1 MNFKYLDE
9 LIHSGKEEI
18 ILDSD
23 IILKEGDERINLD
36 IDNMTID
43 GNGHT
48 IDAQNLT
55 ELFYS
60 TAKNITLKDIT
71 IKNSLGAI
79 YNEEGEISIMN
90 SRFVQNESKTNGGA
104 VLNYKGK
111 MSIKASEF
119 IENSANLGG
128 AINNYRAILTV
139 EDCIFTKN
147 HAKHYGGAIYS
158 DGNDFNLIASRLNQN
173 TASIGGAIYVNMG
186 EANIIESTLCQNS
199 ARVGGAIHNWNI
211 LNIKESAIDQNTDV
225 KQQKNAGRIFEK
237 TGIVRAECLHL
248 RRMRQKQ
255 TQSHHQNE
263 RNCPND
269 RNGQRSVIEECL
281 HPAGEAAR
289 FDLFDDLVFDRDRE
303 HRHKKK

>member
-18 ILDSD
+18 IIDSD
-23 IILKEGDERINLD
+23 IVLKEGDERINLD

-158 DGNDFNLIASRLNQN
+158 DGNDFNLITSRLNQN

-211 LNIKESAIDQNTDV
+211 LNIKESAIDQNTADEYGGAIHNFDGEVFIESSTIRENVAKKGDGIFTNNSYELKDCTIEDDV
-225 KQQKNAGRIFEK
+225 HEIA
-237 TGIVRAECLHL
+237 
-248 RRMRQKQ
+248 
-255 TQSHHQNE
+255 S
-263 RNCPND
+263 
-269 RNGQRSVIEECL
+269 
-281 HPAGEAAR
+281 
-289 FDLFDDLVFDRDRE
+289 LF
-303 HRHKKK
+303 KK